1 MAIGKLKN
9 GKASGV
15 CNIAAEML
23 KCGGPG
29 TISWLTNI
37 IRHAWESE
45 VLPSDWRKGI
55 ILPFYKGKGSR
66 QECKNYRGITL
77 LSVPGKVFA
86 HILLGRVKSRLLS
99 ARRREQSGFTPG
111 RSTIDRIST
120 LSTIIQTR
128 REFQQPLWI
137 AYIDLKAAFDSV
149 DREALWLLLRHL
161 GLPLKIVSL
170 MKALYTDTLS
180 CVRTDGATSD
190 WFCIK
195 SGVRQGCIL
204 APDLFA
210 TPMDWVLER
219 TVHQGFAGVD
229 LGDENFT
236 DLDYADDISLFAV
249 MLEILQLSLDILNDE
264 AQVFGLE
271 VNWLKTKAQFIGDAS
286 DPPTVVAV
294 CNNQVDVVDS
304 FVYLGSLTHNTGS
317 SEPEIRRRIEIARSK
332 MSELNRNIW
341 RSSISL
347 RTKLRLYRVYI
358 LPVLLYGCETWTTT
372 HAMLDKLD
380 AFDRWC
386 RRRIMR
392 ISYLRHM
399 TNREVMQRTQLVPSV
414 SSIIIE
420 TRLRWF
426 GHVARS
432 NTKEDHC
439 RAVSAALSIR
449 PNKLWKRRPGRPL
462 VTWLRSL
469 EDDLGPLNF
478 GLHTAWKKAQN
489 RTGWQQVMSTA
500 KLRQESCH

>member
-1 MAIGKLKN
+1 
-9 GKASGV
+9 
-15 CNIAAEML
+15 ML
-23 KCGGPG
+23 D
-29 TISWLTNI
+29 L
-37 IRHAWESE
+37 
-45 VLPSDWRKGI
+45 
-55 ILPFYKGKGSR
+55 
-66 QECKNYRGITL
+66 
-77 LSVPGKVFA
+77 
-86 HILLGRVKSRLLS
+86 RLL
-99 ARRREQSGFTPG
+99 R
-111 RSTIDRIST
+111 
-120 LSTIIQTR
+120 
-128 REFQQPLWI
+128 
-137 AYIDLKAAFDSV
+137 
-149 DREALWLLLRHL
+149 
-161 GLPLKIVSL
+161 
-170 MKALYTDTLS
+170 
-180 CVRTDGATSD
+180 
-190 WFCIK
+190 
-195 SGVRQGCIL
+195 
-204 APDLFA
+204 
-210 TPMDWVLER
+210 
-219 TVHQGFAGVD
+219 HQGFAGVD

-439 RAVSAALSIR
+439 RAVSAALGIR
-449 PNKLWKRRPGRPL
+449 PNKLWKRRPGRPR